1 MRRIPHPWL
10 AVGFR
15 VRKDCYRGRT
25 IDAPVASPT
34 MNSRGIARNSIAPAR
49 SLEGL
54 GLGASERGWLQS
66 QTPGNWFKCGRDS
79 DESRPHAGTFT
90 EASKSNRP
98 TIKQINAL
106 VTSEAHGQPWVRDSS
121 HRVCMSHLSSDASA
135 ETDQPIAIGGRSAKV
150 LALV

>member
-1 MRRIPHPWL
+1 M
-10 AVGFR
+10 
-15 VRKDCYRGRT
+15 RKDCYRGRT

-34 MNSRGIARNSIAPAR
+34 MNSRGIKAGCSLRPA
-49 SLEGL
+49 
-54 GLGASERGWLQS
+54 
-66 QTPGNWFKCGRDS
+66 GNWFKCGRDS

-90 EASKSNRP
+90 EASTSNRP

-106 VTSEAHGQPWVRDSS
+106 VTSETHGQPWVRDSS

-135 ETDQPIAIGGRSAKV
+135 ETDQPIAIGGISAKV